1 MVATRKYYLLMLPVL
16 IACAFF
22 IVTAQQPA
30 AGPYTAAQAAA
41 GRATYQE
48 RCASCHLEDLGG
60 RFEAPQLAGS
70 DFMTKWGERTT
81 AELISFMKLTMPPA
95 NPGSLD
101 EQAYIG
107 IAAFL
112 LDANG
117 ARAGAQPLT
126 AASGVGIRSVAT
138 GQVPA
143 TIRPAPGT
151 DGHSRQRATRGAQT
165 SGSRASKLENRPR
178 SPRAGLP
185 SPEK

>member
-1 MVATRKYYLLMLPVL
+1 MVTRTKSYLLALPIL
-16 IACAFF
+16 IVCALF
-22 IVTAQQPA
+22 IVTGQPA
-30 AGPYTAAQAAA
+30 TGPYTAAQAAA

-70 DFMTKWGERTT
+70 DFMTQWGERTT
-81 AELISFMKLTMPPA
+81 GELISFMKLTMPPA

-117 ARAGAQPLT
+117 ARAGNQSLT
-126 AASGVGIRSVAT
+126 AASTV
-138 GQVPA
+138 
-143 TIRPAPGT
+143 TI
-151 DGHSRQRATRGAQT
+151 
-165 SGSRASKLENRPR
+165 
-178 SPRAGLP
+178 
-185 SPEK
+185 